1 MQQVAVDLGLDE
13 DEVDEDDHE
22 VVLHVL
28 VAEAAAAL
36 AHRQPDVVPAR
47 RVARPLVLRPERL
60 HRRPALDTDRHRSF
74 EVWFGLFSG

>member
-13 DEVDEDDHE
+13 DEVDEEHDE
-22 VVLHVL
+22 VMLDVL
-28 VAEAAAAL
+28 VAEPPAVL
-36 AHRQPDVVPAR
+36 AYRQPDVVPAR
-47 RVARPLVLRPERL
+47 RVPRPLVLRPERL